1 MSIEEQKEVQKEA
14 ESKPE
19 YAYND
24 EKDTLGKLFVGG
36 LSWDT
41 TDKSLRYYFEKYG
54 EGSHSLAKLLMYL
67 LTINNFLIVSDVTLM
82 SDKKTGQPRGFGFVA
97 MKDPAAC
104 DIIVTT
110 GTFSLIH

>member
-1 MSIEEQKEVQKEA
+1 MSTEEQREVQKEVQKEV

-19 YAYND
+19 YTYNE

-54 EGSHSLAKLLMYL
+54 EGSHL
-67 LTINNFLIVSDVTLM
+67 LTHLFTHLLT
-82 SDKKTGQPRGFGFVA
+82 
-97 MKDPAAC
+97 
-104 DIIVTT
+104 
-110 GTFSLIH
+110 